1 MEIEIE
7 AKKDIFNRN
16 VEQLDVSNLTKLMT
30 CELCKGLLRLAHT
43 LMECGH
49 TFCKMCLLDYIA
61 RFKGK
66 KSAPKC
72 PICQFSIDPNHKKSI
87 FRDTY
92 KQDIVDLLVPESKEK
107 DIGIVKK
114 SIQLFP

>member
-43 LMECGH
+43 LMECGA
-49 TFCKMCLLDYIA
+49 YI
-61 RFKGK
+61 
-66 KSAPKC
+66 
-72 PICQFSIDPNHKKSI
+72 
-87 FRDTY
+87 
-92 KQDIVDLLVPESKEK
+92 L
-107 DIGIVKK
+107 
-114 SIQLFP
+114 